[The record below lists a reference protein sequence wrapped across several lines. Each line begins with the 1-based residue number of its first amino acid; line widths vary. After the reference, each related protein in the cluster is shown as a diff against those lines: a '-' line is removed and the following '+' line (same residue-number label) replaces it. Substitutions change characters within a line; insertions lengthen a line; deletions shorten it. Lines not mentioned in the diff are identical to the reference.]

1 MGNPLL
7 NMLGNGQPNNNGSL
21 LTQLI
26 GMARKNDKSSMEKI
40 LSDIFAKNGRDFH
53 TEFNDFMS
61 KVRR

>member
-7 NMLGNGQPNNNGSL
+7 NMLGNGQPSNNSL
-21 LTQLI
+21 LAQLM

-40 LSDIFAKNGRDFH
+40 LTDIFAKNGRDFH
-53 TEFNDFMS
+53 TEFKDFMS